1 MIITCENCE
10 AKFGL
15 DENLIK
21 ESGSKVRCSKCQ
33 HIFTIYKP
41 ALTPEIPPELGL
53 EERTP
58 EPSEKGVEEAPFLAE
73 EEPGPTVPEEPDESL
88 DLDLFGDEG
97 ETGEETFSLDD
108 LTLDDDFSPEELDE
122 PAGPVDA
129 EEEIQAEE
137 EVIGGGLGFEEEL
150 GIDDFSEPIPEP
162 TPGEQGEEEMALEDL
177 GLDEEIPF
185 QEALPLS
192 EEGGEEE
199 GIGDEEEI
207 AFEDL
212 MFEQEP
218 TEKPDEPEEEWAPGA
233 EGEEEVA
240 LEDLSFEEDE
250 AEEAF
255 PEAELPDEETSEV
268 MESAAVDLPEAVSG
282 EDLEEAEVEA
292 QGPPISSV
300 EEPRA
305 RKRISTPVLIA
316 LIAILVGGAAYA
328 GYTVLKSL
336 DIKVPFLESLMGS
349 KESEIVDPGNLHTSL
364 LENLITSEFV
374 DSRSIGRL
382 FVIKGQVR
390 NDYPGARNFIRVKG
404 IIYLKDGKVVQNS
417 MVYCGNILSKA
428 ELQTMDRVSI
438 KKRLN
443 NRFGDNKSNLKV
455 SPGKALPFMIVFFD
469 IPQELGEFSVEVVDS
484 AKG

>member
-33 HIFTIYKP
+33 HIFTAYKP
-41 ALTPEIPPELGL
+41 APTPEMPPKPGL

-58 EPSEKGVEEAPFLAE
+58 ESSEKPVEESPFLAE
-73 EEPGPTVPEEPDESL
+73 EDPGSMVSEEPDGSL
-88 DLDLFGDEG
+88 DLDLFEDEG
-97 ETGEETFSLDD
+97 ETDEELFSLDD
-108 LTLDDDFSPEELDE
+108 LTLDEDFSPEGLDE
-122 PAGPVDA
+122 PAGEMDI
-129 EEEIQAEE
+129 EEEISAEE
-137 EVIGGGLGFEEEL
+137 EVTAGDLGFEGEL
-150 GIDDFSEPIPEP
+150 GIDEFSEPTPEA
-162 TPGEQGEEEMALEDL
+162 TPEEQGEEEMALEDL

-185 QEALPLS
+185 QDALPLS
-192 EEGGEEE
+192 EEGGEED
-199 GIGDEEEI
+199 GVGDEEEI

-212 MFEQEP
+212 MLEQEP
-218 TEKPDEPEEEWAPGA
+218 TEGPAEPEEEWTPGA
-233 EGEEEVA
+233 EGEEEIA
-240 LEDLSFEEDE
+240 LEDLSLEGDE

-255 PEAELPDEETSEV
+255 PEAELPDEETAEV
-268 MESAAVDLPEAVSG
+268 MGSAAAELPEAVSG
-282 EDLEEAEVEA
+282 EGLDGAAVEG
-292 QGPPISSV
+292 QVPPISPV
-300 EEPRA
+300 EGPRA

-316 LIAILVGGAAYA
+316 LIVVLVGGAAYA

-336 DIKVPFLESLMGS
+336 NIKVPFLESLVGS
-349 KESEIVDPGNLHTSL
+349 QESEIVDPGNLHTSL

-374 DSRSIGRL
+374 DNRSMGRL

-417 MVYCGNILSKA
+417 MAYCGNILSEA
-428 ELQTMDRVSI
+428 ELQAMDRLSI

-469 IPQELGEFSVEVVDS
+469 IPQDLGEFSVEVVDS

>member
-33 HIFTIYKP
+33 HIFTAYKP
-41 ALTPEIPPELGL
+41 APTPEISPKLGL

-58 EPSEKGVEEAPFLAE
+58 EPSEKGVEEPSFLVE
-73 EEPGPTVPEEPDESL
+73 KEPGPAVSEEPDESL
-88 DLDLFGDEG
+88 DFDLFDDEG
-97 ETGEETFSLDD
+97 EAGEEAFSLDD
-108 LTLDDDFSPEELDE
+108 LTLDEDFSPEELDE
-122 PAGPVDA
+122 PAGQVDA
-129 EEEIQAEE
+129 EEEILAEE
-137 EVIGGGLGFEEEL
+137 KVTGDDLGFEEEL
-150 GIDDFSEPIPEP
+150 GIDEFSEPTPAP
-162 TPGEQGEEEMALEDL
+162 TPEEEGEEEMALEDL

-185 QEALPLS
+185 QETLPLS

-199 GIGDEEEI
+199 GVGGEEEI

-212 MFEQEP
+212 MLEQEP
-218 TEKPDEPEEEWAPGA
+218 TEESPELEEEWAPG
-233 EGEEEVA
+233 EEEIA
-240 LEDLSFEEDE
+240 LEDLSLEEDE
-250 AEEAF
+250 AEDAF
-255 PEAELPDEETSEV
+255 PEAELPDEERAEALGGAV
-268 MESAAVDLPEAVSG
+268 VDLPEGVSG
-282 EDLEEAEVEA
+282 EDLEGVEVEA
-292 QGPPISSV
+292 QGPSISPV
-300 EEPRA
+300 QQPRA
-305 RKRISTPVLIA
+305 RKRMSTPVLIA
-316 LIAILVGGAAYA
+316 LIVVLVAGAAYA
-328 GYTVLKSL
+328 GYTVLNSL
-336 DIKVPFLESLMGS
+336 DVKVPFLESLMGS

-374 DSRSIGRL
+374 DNRSMGRL

-417 MVYCGNILSKA
+417 MAYCGNILSKA
-428 ELQTMDRVSI
+428 ELQTMDRLSV

-469 IPQELGEFSVEVVDS
+469 IPQDLGEFSVEVVDS

>member
-33 HIFTIYKP
+33 HIFTAYKP
-41 ALTPEIPPELGL
+41 APTPKIPSEPGL
-53 EERTP
+53 EERTR
-58 EPSEKGVEEAPFLAE
+58 EPSEKPVEESPFLAE
-73 EEPGPTVPEEPDESL
+73 EELGPKGSEEPDESL
-88 DLDLFGDEG
+88 DLDLFEDEG
-97 ETGEETFSLDD
+97 ETGEEAFSLDD
-108 LTLDDDFSPEELDE
+108 LTLDEDFSPEELDE
-122 PAGPVDA
+122 PAGQVDA
-129 EEEIQAEE
+129 EEEIPAEA
-137 EVIGGGLGFEEEL
+137 EVTVDDLGFEDEL
-150 GIDDFSEPIPEP
+150 GIEEFSEPTPEEIPEK
-162 TPGEQGEEEMALEDL
+162 QGEEEMALEDL

-185 QEALPLS
+185 QDALPLS

-199 GIGDEEEI
+199 VGDEEEI

-212 MFEQEP
+212 MLEQEP
-218 TEKPDEPEEEWAPGA
+218 TEGPAEPEEEWAPDA
-233 EGEEEVA
+233 EGEEEIA
-240 LEDLSFEEDE
+240 LEDLSLEEDE

-255 PEAELPDEETSEV
+255 SEVELPDEEAADV
-268 MESAAVDLPEAVSG
+268 LGGAAVELPKAVSE
-282 EDLEEAEVEA
+282 EDLEGAEVEA
-292 QGPPISSV
+292 QVPPISPV

-316 LIAILVGGAAYA
+316 LIVVLVGGAAYA

-336 DIKVPFLESLMGS
+336 NIKVPFLESLMGS
-349 KESEIVDPGNLHTSL
+349 QESEIVDPGNLHISM

-374 DSRSIGRL
+374 DNRSIGRL

-417 MVYCGNILSKA
+417 MA
-428 ELQTMDRVSI
+428 VSYTH
-438 KKRLN
+438 LT
-443 NRFGDNKSNLKV
+443 
-455 SPGKALPFMIVFFD
+455 LPTN
-469 IPQELGEFSVEVVDS
+469 
-484 AKG
+484 